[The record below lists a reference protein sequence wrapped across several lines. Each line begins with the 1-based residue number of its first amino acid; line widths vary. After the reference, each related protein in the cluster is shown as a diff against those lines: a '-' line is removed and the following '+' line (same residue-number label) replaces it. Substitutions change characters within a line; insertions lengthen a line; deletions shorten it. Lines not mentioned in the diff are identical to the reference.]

1 MGWWGGTGMQES
13 ELRLTLRRA
22 AWTMRPGLRA
32 AVTGAGSDAES
43 GRHGVPFGLC
53 HWRGREEPEG
63 LLLMWQADAGA
74 GGGAVVL
81 GKRSKHSAL
90 KPQRESSRNQSRTAP
105 LRRPYNT
112 GWPEE
117 AGRVLAWALTPA
129 RAHLHSDTGR
139 GEAASW
145 SKYSSRSSLTHTE
158 KPENVLMTH
167 GGNNRPRAEGRPAA
181 RCPGP
186 HVHGP
191 STLGTEGLPLQSPTV
206 RTESLE
212 VTEGEMLPHV
222 FTRAVGMHR
231 WLLIY

>member
-13 ELRLTLRRA
+13 ELRLMLRRA

-32 AVTGAGSDAES
+32 AVTGPAVTLSLGGTVYPLASATGEG
-43 GRHGVPFGLC
+43 GRSREGCCKCGRLM
-53 HWRGREEPEG
+53 RGGRR
-63 LLLMWQADAGA
+63 
-74 GGGAVVL
+74 GGAVFV

-105 LRRPYNT
+105 LQRPYNT

-117 AGRVLAWALTPA
+117 AGGVLAWALTLA

-167 GGNNRPRAEGRPAA
+167 GGNNRPRAEGCPAA

-186 HVHGP
+186 HALGP
-191 STLGTEGLPLQSPTV
+191 ST
-206 RTESLE
+206 RD
-212 VTEGEMLPHV
+212 
-222 FTRAVGMHR
+222 
-231 WLLIY
+231 

>member
-1 MGWWGGTGMQES
+1 MVGWDGDAGVGASPYAEASCLDHASWAQGRS
-13 ELRLTLRRA
+13 D
-22 AWTMRPGLRA
+22 
-32 AVTGAGSDAES
+32 GAGSDAES

-53 HWRGREEPEG
+53 HWRGREEPGG
-63 LLLMWQADAGA
+63 LLQMWQADAGGA
-74 GGGAVVL
+74 AGGAVFV

-105 LRRPYNT
+105 LQRPYNT

-117 AGRVLAWALTPA
+117 AGGVLAWALTLA

-167 GGNNRPRAEGRPAA
+167 GGNNRPRAEGCPAA

-186 HVHGP
+186 HALGP
-191 STLGTEGLPLQSPTV
+191 ST
-206 RTESLE
+206 RD
-212 VTEGEMLPHV
+212 
-222 FTRAVGMHR
+222 
-231 WLLIY
+231 